1 MDSSPLAFHNGSMR
15 LTSLRQLDD
24 QEARVSL
31 IIVSVRVSE
40 VSECNRVVALE
51 VIIIESLQ
59 IEERVKRL
67 ILEIT
72 KSVFKDQVPE
82 KEEKSY
88 IFSNPILKRNLKNQ
102 ICCTNIYLLEDN
114 HGDQTRKSLSWSN
127 RLRIA
132 NEIASA
138 IVYLHTEC
146 RTPII
151 HRYIKP
157 SKVIIDQNT
166 GVAKIVNFSL
176 SASLPPGK
184 LEVEDK
190 VNGTIGYLPPEEM
203 IYLENLPSNVVG
215 RYIKEDNVMDIAD
228 AGILEEHGF
237 EIRQQL
243 KDYLELVK
251 KCTADNREN
260 RPYMIYDARELRRIE
275 NCYHYWLKLNN
286 ATSLD
291 EFGLQGEMDLDEE

>member
-1 MDSSPLAFHNGSMR
+1 MESAEFPSVTSPAIKHSKSKIELSDVYMVTGSLDNRLVLVRYISLSSL
-15 LTSLRQLDD
+15 L
-24 QEARVSL
+24 
-31 IIVSVRVSE
+31 
-40 VSECNRVVALE
+40 
-51 VIIIESLQ
+51 
-59 IEERVKRL
+59 
-67 ILEIT
+67 
-72 KSVFKDQVPE
+72 FK
-82 KEEKSY
+82 
-88 IFSNPILKRNLKNQ
+88 
-102 ICCTNIYLLEDN
+102 EDN

-138 IVYLHTEC
+138 IVYLHTEF

-166 GVAKIVNFSL
+166 GVAKIVDFSL

-184 LEVEDK
+184 LEIEDR

-228 AGILEEHGF
+228 HGILEEHGF

-243 KDYLELVK
+243 EDYLELVK

-260 RPYMIYDARELRRIE
+260 RPYMIYVARELRRIQ
-275 NCYHYWLKLNN
+275 NCYRAL
-286 ATSLD
+286 TT
-291 EFGLQGEMDLDEE
+291 G